1 MTFSSRSTVVA
12 QASSLQ
18 VTKLPASCFKTA
30 IHSTVKIIPETL
42 RAVKQSIVTLDLEGV
57 LVPEI
62 WIAVA
67 EETGIPELRRTTRDE
82 PDYDVLMKGRIKIL
96 DQHNLKLSDI
106 QEVIGTLKPL
116 NGGKE
121 FLDEL
126 RTMTQ
131 VIILSDTFEEFA
143 KPFMRQLG
151 WPAIFCHKL
160 EVEND
165 RIVNYKLRQV
175 HAKRK
180 SVEALKNLEYHVIA
194 AGDSFNDT
202 AMLKEAHV
210 GFLFHAPDH
219 IKKQFS
225 QFKAVEEYSELLTLI
240 KAHL

>member
-1 MTFSSRSTVVA
+1 MDLVWKKNFFRQETPRWTRQTRFG
-12 QASSLQ
+12 
-18 VTKLPASCFKTA
+18 
-30 IHSTVKIIPETL
+30 TL

-67 EETGIPELRRTTRDE
+67 DKTGLPELRRTTRDE

-96 DQHNLKLSDI
+96 DQHKLKLSDI

-116 NGGKE
+116 DGAKE

-126 RTMTQ
+126 RSITQ

-143 KPFMRQLG
+143 KPLMRQLG

-165 RIVNYKLRQV
+165 RIANYKLRQI

-202 AMLKEAHV
+202 AMLMEADV
-210 GFLFHAPDH
+210 GFLFHSPEH
-219 IKKQFS
+219 IQKQFP
-225 QFKAVEEYSELLTLI
+225 QFKAVEEYPQLMELI
-240 KAHL
+240 QNSMGERD